1 MEKDYHAEGIKKSIE
16 DIIGSDTSLRRK
28 KKTEDDIQKEKFIKI
43 IQTLDEIEVRSMIMG
58 GDLGLDF
65 TKYDDKFYSVIDGL
79 LGLLYSKEA
88 CELIFFYLYERINED
103 GSANELIDE
112 NGDLVSL
119 VSPTDLWYLVKLIQ
133 DKVGKAKKK
142 A

>member
-1 MEKDYHAEGIKKSIE
+1 MSAIV
-16 DIIGSDTSLRRK
+16 IIGSDTSLRRK
-28 KKTEDDIQKEKFIKI
+28 KKTEDDVQKEKFIKI

-79 LGLLYSKEA
+79 LGLLYSKES

-103 GSANELIDE
+103 GSTNELIDE

-119 VSPTDLWYLVKLIQ
+119 ISPTELWYLVKIIQ

>member
-1 MEKDYHAEGIKKSIE
+1 MEKDPHAEGIKKSIE
-16 DIIGSDTSLRRK
+16 DIIGADTSLRRK
-28 KKTEDDIQKEKFIKI
+28 KKTDEDFQKEKFTKL

-103 GSANELIDE
+103 GSTNELVDE
-112 NGDLVSL
+112 DGNIVTL
-119 VSPTDLWYLVKLIQ
+119 VSPTDLWYLVKIIQ

-142 A
+142 V

>member
-28 KKTEDDIQKEKFIKI
+28 KKTDEDVQKEKFIKI

-65 TKYDDKFYSVIDGL
+65 NKYDDKFYSVIDGL

-103 GSANELIDE
+103 GSTNELIDE

-119 VSPTDLWYLVKLIQ
+119 ISPTDLWYLVKIIQ

>member
-1 MEKDYHAEGIKKSIE
+1 MGKDPHAEGIKKSIE
-16 DIIGSDTSLRRK
+16 DIIGADTSLRRK
-28 KKTEDDIQKEKFIKI
+28 KKTDEDFQKEKFTKL
-43 IQTLDEIEVRSMIMG
+43 IQTLDEIEVRSIIMG

-79 LGLLYSKEA
+79 LGLLYPKEA

-103 GSANELIDE
+103 GSTNELVDE
-112 NGDLVSL
+112 DGNIVPL
-119 VSPTDLWYLVKLIQ
+119 VSPTDLWYLIKIIQ
-133 DKVGKAKKK
+133 DKIGKAKKK

>member
-1 MEKDYHAEGIKKSIE
+1 
-16 DIIGSDTSLRRK
+16 
-28 KKTEDDIQKEKFIKI
+28 
-43 IQTLDEIEVRSMIMG
+43 MIMG

-65 TKYDDKFYSVIDGL
+65 TKYDDKFYLVIDGL
-79 LGLLYSKEA
+79 LGLLYAKEA

-103 GSANELIDE
+103 GSTNELIDE
-112 NGDLVSL
+112 SGEMVPLI
-119 VSPTDLWYLVKLIQ
+119 SPTDLWYLVKIIQ

>member
-1 MEKDYHAEGIKKSIE
+1 MEKDPHAEGIKKSIE

-28 KKTEDDIQKEKFIKI
+28 KKTEDDVQKEKFIKI

-79 LGLLYSKEA
+79 LGLLYSKES

-103 GSANELIDE
+103 GSTNELIDE

-119 VSPTDLWYLVKLIQ
+119 ISPTDLWYLVKIIQ